1 MLHMLLHMPR
11 VATTLI
17 PTKGGGLTARK
28 RIPEDAQADYER
40 LYGVRWEA
48 RLRTEPGTPPL
59 LARAKHREW
68 LTEIEGRIANIR
80 AERKGDGRS
89 LTPKE
94 ARALAGL
101 WYHWFTERHLRS
113 VQSPT
118 YWEDR
123 REEIGETLRD
133 ELVLASASELDD
145 IWERSPEIREDV
157 RPMLADWG
165 EVAQCF
171 HKKRLVLDEPSRR
184 LFLDH
189 LYGDFAAAL
198 NLLIK
203 RARGD
208 YSADAYAL
216 QFPQFENSRDTGY
229 GPWQLFELWV
239 GAAKPAPATVDR
251 WRGVFLQLETEF
263 GGRSAGSITPEEAQ
277 EWADKLVTPERSATT
292 VHDVWAVAARTVFAW
307 SVDRKYTKQNPFK
320 TVRVSVPRKKV
331 SRAHKAFHVEEIKII
346 LRASL
351 AITDTTRAS
360 ASARRWVPWLC
371 AYTGARVAE
380 ITQLRGVDI
389 REQDGV
395 QVISITPEAGTV
407 KTGQGRV
414 VPLHEHLISQC
425 FLTFVASRGNGPL
438 FYNAVKGGPGV
449 SAATNPRKA
458 RYVKTREHLAAWIR
472 GLGINDTEVRPN
484 HAWRHTFKQV
494 AARNGIPDGMS
505 DYLTGHAPATVARG
519 YGAPTVNDMAEALKK
534 FPRYEV

>member
-1 MLHMLLHMPR
+1 MAR
-11 VATTLI
+11 VATKLT
-17 PTKGGGLTARK
+17 PTKGGGFTARK

-40 LYGVRWEA
+40 LYSVRWEA
-48 RLRTEPGTPPL
+48 RLSIDPGTPVL

-68 LTEIEGRIANIR
+68 LSEIESRVANIR
-80 AERKGDGRS
+80 AEKKGEGRL
-89 LTPKE
+89 LTPKD
-94 ARALAGL
+94 ARALAGE
-101 WYHWFTERHLRS
+101 WYHWFTERQLRS
-113 VQSPT
+113 AQSPT

-133 ELVLASASELDD
+133 ELVLASAGELDD
-145 IWERSPEIREDV
+145 IWERSPEVRDDV

-165 EVAQCF
+165 EVAQF
-171 HKKRLVLDEPSRR
+171 LHTKRLVLDEHSRK

-198 NLLIK
+198 DLLEK

-216 QFPQFENSRDTGY
+216 RFPQFENSRDTGH

-251 WRGVFLQLETEF
+251 WRGVFLQLGTEF
-263 GGRSAGSITPEEAQ
+263 EGRSAGSITPEEAQ
-277 EWADKLVTPERSATT
+277 EWADKLVTAERSATT
-292 VHDVWAVAARTVFAW
+292 VHDVWVVAARTVLAW
-307 SVDRKYTKQNPFK
+307 SVDRKHTKQNPFK
-320 TVRVSVPRKKV
+320 TVRVSVPRKRV
-331 SRAHKAFHVEEIKII
+331 SRAHKAFHAEEIKII

-351 AITDTTRAS
+351 AITDTATAS
-360 ASARRWVPWLC
+360 AAAHRWVPWLC

-389 REQDGV
+389 REQEGV
-395 QVISITPEAGTV
+395 KVISITPEAGTV

-414 VPLHEHLISQC
+414 VPLHEHLISQG
-425 FLTFVASRGNGPL
+425 FLTFVASRRNGPL
-438 FYNAVKGGPGV
+438 FYNAVTDEPRA

-458 RYVKTREHLAAWIR
+458 RYVKAREHLAAWVR

-484 HAWRHTFKQV
+484 HAWRHTFKQI
-494 AARNGIPDGMS
+494 AARNSIPDGMS

-519 YGAPTVNDMAEALKK
+519 YGAPTISDMAEALKK